1 MEFVEVSPRKE
12 VIILDI
18 EYIMKKKL
26 CPFMSDSKSK
36 VYCTEECALVVTH
49 HDSDTNK
56 LLGTTCQLTDIA
68 DTNDLL
74 RELVNR

>member
-1 MEFVEVSPRKE
+1 MDIVEVSHQKE
-12 VIILDI
+12 VIMMTV
-18 EYIMKKKL
+18 EYIVKKKL

-49 HDSDTNK
+49 HDADTNR
-56 LLGTTCQLTDIA
+56 LLGTTCQLADIA

-74 RELVNR
+74 RELVSR